1 MAALWDHNSSGI
13 PFPTVY
19 GNKGERVISD
29 ELSLRPF
36 GLQSEDLT
44 IDFEH
49 TPRPWLE
56 TAILNCCTIDEDG
69 NKPSR
74 DFFWNLDVSKRTE
87 CLFAI
92 TSLSEPTQQISVDL
106 RCLNSECL
114 EEMELEFSMQEI
126 ASIQKQAGEHKTFN
140 VKIGDKHFTLRKPTG
155 FDQLNWL
162 THSYADE
169 IAAARAMINTL
180 LPDDQHILLNQEKN
194 RGNEWLQTVNQA
206 MEEMDPLVN
215 FHLKTSCPVCEQKHD
230 YYIDFGEICLQKL
243 RDAQSRLI
251 ELVHILAF
259 HYHWNEQEIFA
270 LPSWR
275 IERHLRLIERE
286 ERR

>member
-1 MAALWDHNSSGI
+1 MAALWDYNRSGI
-13 PFPTVY
+13 PFPIVY
-19 GNKGERVISD
+19 GDKGEHVISD

-36 GLQSEDLT
+36 GLQAEDLT
-44 IDFEH
+44 IDFEG

-56 TAILNCCTIDEDG
+56 TAILNCCTVDDNG
-69 NKPSR
+69 NKPPL

-87 CLFAI
+87 CLLAV
-92 TSLSEPTQQISVDL
+92 TSLSEPTRQICVDL
-106 RCLNSECL
+106 RCLNAECQEAL
-114 EEMELEFSMQEI
+114 ELDFSMEEI
-126 ASIQKQAGEHKTFN
+126 AGIQKQGEAHKTCK
-140 VKIGDKHFTLRKPTG
+140 VTIGDRRFTLRRPTG
-155 FDQLNWL
+155 IDQINWL

-169 IAAARAMINTL
+169 IAAAGAMINTL
-180 LPDDQHILLNQEKN
+180 LPDDQQILFDQEKN
-194 RGNEWLQTVNQA
+194 GGKEWLQPLNQV

-243 RDAQSRLI
+243 RDAQNRLI
-251 ELVHILAF
+251 EQIHTLAF

-270 LPSWR
+270 LPPWR
-275 IERHLRLIERE
+275 LKRHLSLIERE